1 MWQFRS
7 AALCHSAFAPGGS
20 SLWLY
25 MLNEDVLPKLQ
36 REDFQGSSLQP
47 VDAYSHSGSLSEFF
61 QNFTTSSPIFGHI
74 RPHTLVQRSPRSS
87 LTFLVQG

>member
-1 MWQFRS
+1 MMWQFRS

-36 REDFQGSSLQP
+36 REDFQGS
-47 VDAYSHSGSLSEFF
+47 LS
-61 QNFTTSSPIFGHI
+61 TAGRCI
-74 RPHTLVQRSPRSS
+74 
-87 LTFLVQG
+87 